1 MVINVAEVEGVQ
13 TTVRRIDHHAT
24 SQGVI
29 EVEHLN
35 FYYGRERALRDI
47 SVSIPPKMVTA
58 IMGPSGC
65 GKSTFLRTLN
75 RMYELIPG
83 ARAEGEIRLAGED
96 IFKMDPVSLRSR
108 IGMVFQQP
116 NPFPKSIYDNIA
128 YGPRVHG
135 IRRRTVLNDI
145 VEQSL
150 RRAALWD
157 QVKDKLRKSA
167 FSLSGGQQQRLCIAR
182 ALAVRPQVLLMDEPC
197 SSLDP
202 QASAQIE
209 ATARELAEE
218 LTVVIVTHNL
228 QQAARVS
235 DYVGVFLTGGV
246 LTEFGPTEEIFE
258 QAHDPQVRDYLAGR
272 FG

>member
-1 MVINVAEVEGVQ
+1 MVIKTDEHTIIQSAIELMEPKPSGETVIDVEG
-13 TTVRRIDHHAT
+13 
-24 SQGVI
+24 
-29 EVEHLN
+29 LN
-35 FYYGRERALRDI
+35 FYYGRERTLSDI
-47 SVSIPPKMVTA
+47 SVSIPRCGVTA
-58 IMGPSGC
+58 FMGPSGC

-83 ARAEGEIRLAGED
+83 ARAEGTVLFAGED
-96 IFKMDPVSLRSR
+96 VFKMDPVVLRQR
-108 IGMVFQQP
+108 IGMVFQRP
-116 NPFPKSIYDNIA
+116 NPFPKSIYDNVA

-135 IRRRTVLNDI
+135 IRRRSVLDRI
-145 VEQSL
+145 VWESL
-150 RRAALWD
+150 VRAALWD
-157 QVKDKLRKSA
+157 QVKDKLKESA

-202 QASAQIE
+202 RASAQIE

-228 QQAARVS
+228 HQAARVS
-235 DYVGVFLTGGV
+235 EHVGVFLTGGV
-246 LTEFGPTEEIFE
+246 LAEFGPTKQVFE
-258 QAHDPQVRDYLAGR
+258 HPRHQGVKDYLAGV